1 MGLERCIPLSF
12 AASSAGKFSGST
24 PIIDSELGLKPV
36 SGHYPAFH
44 LPEAQLRQTQSAK
57 GTLIN

>member
-12 AASSAGKFSGST
+12 AASSAGRFSGST

-44 LPEAQLRQTQSAK
+44 LPEVTHARRPNDFFGL
-57 GTLIN
+57 L